1 MSTYSGRIDRL
12 AAPPAKEITDMEKNM
27 RIIRSFA
34 ILAVCA
40 AATALSASAGAQVLT
55 RHAIPIEMAKTMA
68 NVAQATCAEMGYS
81 ISVHVVDT
89 AGDTLVAYRGEDSG
103 VHTFVNS
110 FRKAYSAM
118 TFRRPS
124 STFGER
130 WADGEVGAQLQL
142 MLPDMAGQQGGFPIR
157 LGDEVIGGIG
167 ASGAGMGADSTC
179 VQAGMDAV
187 AGQLQ

>member
-1 MSTYSGRIDRL
+1 M
-12 AAPPAKEITDMEKNM
+12 P
-27 RIIRSFA
+27 IIRTST
-34 ILAVCA
+34 ILLVCA
-40 AATALSASAGAQVLT
+40 AAAALSASANAQVLT
-55 RHAIPIEMAKTMA
+55 RHSIPIEMAKTMA
-68 NVAQATCAEMGYS
+68 NVAQATCDEMGYS

-130 WADGEVGAQLQL
+130 WADGQVGAQLQL

-179 VQAGMDAV
+179 VQAGMAAV
-187 AGQLQ
+187 ADQIQ

>member
-1 MSTYSGRIDRL
+1 M
-12 AAPPAKEITDMEKNM
+12 P
-27 RIIRSFA
+27 IIRTS
-34 ILAVCA
+34 
-40 AATALSASAGAQVLT
+40 ALSLVFAASMAIGTLANAQVLT
-55 RHAIPIEMAKTMA
+55 RHSIPIEMAKAMA
-68 NVAQATCAEMGYS
+68 NVAQETCTEMGYS
-81 ISVHVVDT
+81 ISVHVVDA

-130 WADGEVGAQLQL
+130 WADGQVGAQLQL

-179 VQAGMDAV
+179 VEAGIAAV
-187 AGQLQ
+187 ADQIQ

>member
-1 MSTYSGRIDRL
+1 MSIARASVVSLVCAIVTLAL
-12 AAPPAKEITDMEKNM
+12 AA
-27 RIIRSFA
+27 
-34 ILAVCA
+34 
-40 AATALSASAGAQVLT
+40 SADAQVLT
-55 RHAIPIEMAKTMA
+55 RHAVSIQMAKTMA
-68 NVAQATCAEMGYS
+68 DVAQDTCAKLGYS
-81 ISVHVVDT
+81 VSVHVVDA

-130 WADGEVGAQLQL
+130 WEKGEVGAQLQL
-142 MLPDMAGQQGGFPIR
+142 MLPDMAGQQGGVPITV
-157 LGDEVIGGIG
+157 GDEVIGGIG

-179 VQAGMDAV
+179 VLAGIEAV
-187 AGQLQ
+187 SDQLQ

>member
-1 MSTYSGRIDRL
+1 M
-12 AAPPAKEITDMEKNM
+12 PN
-27 RIIRSFA
+27 IRTSA
-34 ILAVCA
+34 ISLVCA
-40 AATALSASAGAQVLT
+40 AATALSASANAQVLT
-55 RHAIPIEMAKTMA
+55 RHSIPIEMAKTMA

-81 ISVHVVDT
+81 VSVHVVDT

-130 WADGEVGAQLQL
+130 WADGQVGAQLQL

-157 LGDEVIGGIG
+157 IGDEVIGGIG
-167 ASGAGMGADSTC
+167 ASGAGMGADATC

-187 AGQLQ
+187 ADQIQ

>member
-1 MSTYSGRIDRL
+1 M
-12 AAPPAKEITDMEKNM
+12 P
-27 RIIRSFA
+27 IIRTTA
-34 ILAVCA
+34 ISLACA
-40 AATALSASAGAQVLT
+40 AAMGLSASASAQVLT
-55 RHAIPIEMAKTMA
+55 RHSIPIEMAKTMA
-68 NVAQATCAEMGYS
+68 NVAQETCAELGYS
-81 ISVHVVDT
+81 ISVHVLDT

-130 WADGEVGAQLQL
+130 WADGQVGAQLQL
-142 MLPDMAGQQGGFPIR
+142 MLPDMAGQQGGFPVR

-167 ASGAGMGADSTC
+167 ASGAGMGADATC

-187 AGQLQ
+187 ADQIR

>member
-1 MSTYSGRIDRL
+1 M
-12 AAPPAKEITDMEKNM
+12 P
-27 RIIRSFA
+27 IIRTSA

-40 AATALSASAGAQVLT
+40 AATALSASANAQVLT
-55 RHAIPIEMAKTMA
+55 RHSIPIEMAKTMA

-81 ISVHVVDT
+81 VSVHVVDT

-130 WADGEVGAQLQL
+130 WADGQVGAQLQL

-167 ASGAGMGADSTC
+167 ASGAGMGADATC

-187 AGQLQ
+187 ADQIQ

>member
-1 MSTYSGRIDRL
+1 M
-12 AAPPAKEITDMEKNM
+12 P
-27 RIIRSFA
+27 IIRTS
-34 ILAVCA
+34 
-40 AATALSASAGAQVLT
+40 ALSLVFAASMAIGTSVNAQVLT
-55 RHAIPIEMAKTMA
+55 RHSIPIEMAKTMA
-68 NVAQATCAEMGYS
+68 NVAQETCAEMGYS

-130 WADGEVGAQLQL
+130 WADGQVGAQLQL
-142 MLPDMAGQQGGFPIR
+142 MLPDMAGQQGGFPIP

-179 VQAGMDAV
+179 VEAGMAAV
-187 AGQLQ
+187 ADQIR

>member
-1 MSTYSGRIDRL
+1 M
-12 AAPPAKEITDMEKNM
+12 PN
-27 RIIRSFA
+27 IRTSA
-34 ILAVCA
+34 ISLVCA
-40 AATALSASAGAQVLT
+40 AATALSASANAQVLT
-55 RHAIPIEMAKTMA
+55 RHSIPIEMAKTMA

-81 ISVHVVDT
+81 VSIHVLDT

-130 WADGEVGAQLQL
+130 WADGQVGAQLQL

-167 ASGAGMGADSTC
+167 ASGAGMGADATC

-187 AGQLQ
+187 ADQIQ

>member
-1 MSTYSGRIDRL
+1 M
-12 AAPPAKEITDMEKNM
+12 P
-27 RIIRSFA
+27 IIRNSA
-34 ILAVCA
+34 ILTACVAAIAVG
-40 AATALSASAGAQVLT
+40 ASANAQVLT
-55 RHAIPIEMAKTMA
+55 RHSIPIEMAKTMA
-68 NVAQATCAEMGYS
+68 NVAQETCAELGYS
-81 ISVHVVDT
+81 VSVHVVDA

-124 STFGER
+124 AVFGER
-130 WADGEVGAQLQL
+130 WTNGEVGAQLQL

-179 VQAGMDAV
+179 VEAGMAAV
-187 AGQLQ
+187 ADQIR

>member
-1 MSTYSGRIDRL
+1 M
-12 AAPPAKEITDMEKNM
+12 PN
-27 RIIRSFA
+27 IRTSA
-34 ILAVCA
+34 ISLVCA
-40 AATALSASAGAQVLT
+40 AATALSASANAQVLT
-55 RHAIPIEMAKTMA
+55 RHSIPIEMAKTMA

-81 ISVHVVDT
+81 VSVHVVDT

-130 WADGEVGAQLQL
+130 WADGQVGAQLQL

-167 ASGAGMGADSTC
+167 ASGAGMGADATC

-187 AGQLQ
+187 ADQIQ

>member
-1 MSTYSGRIDRL
+1 M
-12 AAPPAKEITDMEKNM
+12 PKF
-27 RIIRSFA
+27 RSSATF
-34 ILAVCA
+34 LVCA
-40 AATALSASAGAQVLT
+40 AMAAAGATANAQVLT
-55 RHAIPIEMAKTMA
+55 RHSISIEMAKTMA
-68 NVAQATCAEMGYS
+68 NVAQETCAELGYS

-124 STFGER
+124 STFGDR

-142 MLPDMAGQQGGFPIR
+142 MLPDMAGQQGGFPVQF
-157 LGDEVIGGIG
+157 GDEVIGGIG
-167 ASGAGMGADSTC
+167 ASGAGMGADATC

-187 AGQLQ
+187 ADQLQ